1 MAGSSPAVTEDGAGM
16 VPAAFTLPVLAGFYA
31 QGGSPV
37 AVAEAALARI
47 AAWDDP
53 ALFLARV
60 PDEAVLARARALAAE
75 GPRGRPLFGLP
86 FVVKD
91 NIDCAGLPTT
101 AGCPDFAYG
110 PEADA
115 PAVARLLA
123 AGALLLGKVN
133 LDQFATGLN
142 GTRSPYGTPR
152 NPVVP
157 GCIPGG
163 SSSGSA
169 AAVAAGIAAF
179 SLGTDTAG
187 SGRVPA
193 MACNIVGLKPSL
205 GLVSTMGVV
214 PACRSLDCVSIFAL
228 TVADACAVLGVMA
241 GVAEGDRYG
250 RAAPAYWQPAPAVQ
264 PDWRGAAP
272 LAGQLV
278 FDTAD
283 DAALYEAALARLGPV
298 RRVDIAPFLD
308 VARRLYDG
316 AWVAERTAALR
327 GFLAGLPG
335 SGRPGSVHPVTRG
348 ILEAGF
354 GKLTLDAWEDFHAA
368 AEARRLARVLFAG
381 ADALVLPTAPG
392 VPSLADLAAEPV
404 AANSRLGTYTNFVNI
419 CDLAAIAV
427 PAGFRGDGRPFG
439 VTLVGP
445 AFSEAR
451 LAGLGAVLHTAAGV
465 GFGAIGGVVP
475 EAPEPPAL
483 AADELPVLA
492 IGAHMAGLPLNPQL
506 ARHGGRFLGEARTA
520 PVYRL
525 HDLAGRPGMVRV
537 GEGGVAVAGEVWAV
551 PAAAVGPFL
560 AEIPPPLGFGRVE
573 MADGSRPL
581 GFLCEAAGVAGMPD
595 ISATGGWRAYLAAKE
610 GA

>member
-1 MAGSSPAVTEDGAGM
+1 M
-16 VPAAFTLPVLAGFYA
+16 VPAAFTFAALGEFFAR
-31 QGGSPV
+31 GGSPM

-53 ALFLARV
+53 ALFLTRV
-60 PDEAVLARARALAAE
+60 PEEAVLARARALAAE

-101 AGCPDFAYG
+101 AACPDYAYT
-110 PEADA
+110 PAADA

-123 AGALLLGKVN
+123 AGAVLLGKVN

-142 GTRSPYGTPR
+142 GTRSPHGTPR

-157 GCIPGG
+157 ECIPGG

-205 GLVSTMGVV
+205 GLVPTAGVV
-214 PACRSLDCVSIFAL
+214 PACRSLDCVSVFAL
-228 TVADACAVLGVMA
+228 TVADASAVLEVMA
-241 GVAEGDRYG
+241 GVAGGDRYG
-250 RAAPAYWQPAPAVQ
+250 RPAPAGWQAAPAGQLH
-264 PDWRGAAP
+264 WRLAAP
-272 LAGQLV
+272 LPGQLV

-298 RRVDIAPFLD
+298 ERVDIAPFL
-308 VARRLYDG
+308 AIAQRLYDG

-327 GFLAGLPG
+327 GFLAERL
-335 SGRPGSVHPVTRG
+335 GSVHPVTRG
-348 ILEAGF
+348 ILEAGL
-354 GKLTLDAWEDFHAA
+354 GKLTIDAWDDFHAA
-368 AEARRLARVLFAG
+368 AEARRRAQVLFASV
-381 ADALVLPTAPG
+381 DALVLPTAPG
-392 VPSLADLAAEPV
+392 VPTLADLAAEPV

-419 CDLAAIAV
+419 CDLAALAV

-439 VTLVGP
+439 ATLVGP

-451 LAGLGAVLHTAAGV
+451 LAGLGAGLHAGAGV
-465 GFGAIGGVVP
+465 GLGALGGVVP
-475 EAPEPPAL
+475 AAPEPPAL
-483 AADELPVLA
+483 AADELPLLA

-506 ARHGGRFLGEARTA
+506 VRHGGRFLGEARTA
-520 PVYRL
+520 AVYRL
-525 HDLAGRPGMVRV
+525 HDLGGRPGMVRV

-551 PAAAVGPFL
+551 PAASVGPFL

-581 GFLCEAAGVAGMPD
+581 GFLCEAAGVVGMPD
-595 ISATGGWRAYLAAKE
+595 ISATGGWRAYLASKE
-610 GA
+610 RA

>member
-1 MAGSSPAVTEDGAGM
+1 M
-16 VPAAFTLPVLAGFYA
+16 VPAAFTFAALGEFFAR
-31 QGGSPV
+31 GGSPM

-53 ALFLARV
+53 ALFLTRV
-60 PDEAVLARARALAAE
+60 PEEAVLARARALAAE

-101 AGCPDFAYG
+101 AACPDYAYT
-110 PEADA
+110 PAADA

-123 AGALLLGKVN
+123 AGAVLLGKVN

-142 GTRSPYGTPR
+142 GTRSPHGTPR

-157 GCIPGG
+157 ECIPGG

-205 GLVSTMGVV
+205 GLVPTAGVV
-214 PACRSLDCVSIFAL
+214 PACRSLDCVSVFAL
-228 TVADACAVLGVMA
+228 TVADASAVLEVMA
-241 GVAEGDRYG
+241 GVAGGDRYG
-250 RAAPAYWQPAPAVQ
+250 RPAPAGWQAAPAGQLH
-264 PDWRGAAP
+264 WRLAAP
-272 LAGQLV
+272 LPGQLV

-298 RRVDIAPFLD
+298 ERVDIAPFL
-308 VARRLYDG
+308 AIAQRLYDG

-327 GFLAGLPG
+327 GFLAERL
-335 SGRPGSVHPVTRG
+335 GSVHPVTRG
-348 ILEAGF
+348 ILEAGL
-354 GKLTLDAWEDFHAA
+354 GKLTIDAWDDFHAA
-368 AEARRLARVLFAG
+368 AEARRRAQVLFASV
-381 ADALVLPTAPG
+381 DALVLPTAPG
-392 VPSLADLAAEPV
+392 VPTLADLAAEPV

-419 CDLAAIAV
+419 CDLAALAV

-439 VTLVGP
+439 ATLVGP

-451 LAGLGAVLHTAAGV
+451 LAGLGAGLHAGAGV
-465 GFGAIGGVVP
+465 GLGALGGVVP
-475 EAPEPPAL
+475 AAPEPPAL
-483 AADELPVLA
+483 AADELPLLA
-492 IGAHMAGLPLNPQL
+492 IGAHMAGLPLNPPVV
-506 ARHGGRFLGEARTA
+506 RHGGRFLGEARTA
-520 PVYRL
+520 AVYRL
-525 HDLAGRPGMVRV
+525 HDLGGRPGMVRV

-551 PAAAVGPFL
+551 PAASVGPFL

-581 GFLCEAAGVAGMPD
+581 GFLCEAAGVVGMPD
-595 ISATGGWRAYLAAKE
+595 ISATGGWRAYLASKE
-610 GA
+610 RA

>member
-1 MAGSSPAVTEDGAGM
+1 M
-16 VPAAFTLPVLAGFYA
+16 VPAALTAAALAEFFA

-60 PDEAVLARARALAAE
+60 PEEAVLARAAALAAE

-101 AGCPDFAYG
+101 AGCPDYAYR

-123 AGALLLGKVN
+123 AGAVLLGKVN

-142 GTRSPYGTPR
+142 GTRSPHGTPR
-152 NPVVP
+152 NPVAP
-157 GCIPGG
+157 DCIPGG

-205 GLVSTMGVV
+205 GLVPTLGVV
-214 PACRSLDCVSIFAL
+214 PACRSLDCVSVFAL
-228 TVADACAVLGVMA
+228 TVGDASAVLDVMA

-250 RAAPAYWQPAPAVQ
+250 RAAPAGWRAAPAAQPA
-264 PDWRGAAP
+264 WRLAAP
-272 LAGQLV
+272 LPGQLL

-283 DAALYEAALARLGPV
+283 DAAHYEAALARAGGAV
-298 RRVDIAPFLD
+298 ERVDIAPFLD

-327 GFLAGLPG
+327 GFLAA
-335 SGRPGSVHPVTRG
+335 RPGSVHPVTRG
-348 ILEAGF
+348 ILEAGL
-354 GKLTLDAWEDFHAA
+354 GKRTVDAWDDFDAA
-368 AEARRLARVLFAG
+368 AEARRLARGLFAR
-381 ADALVLPTAPG
+381 ADVLVLPTAPG
-392 VPSLADLAAEPV
+392 VPTLADLAAEPV

-419 CDLAAIAV
+419 CDLAALAV

-451 LAGLGAVLHTAAGV
+451 LAGLGAALHAGAGV
-465 GFGAIGGVVP
+465 GLGALGGAVP
-475 EAPEPPAL
+475 MAPEPPAL
-483 AADELPVLA
+483 GADELPLLA

-506 ARHGGRFLGEARTA
+506 LRHGGRFLGEARTA
-520 PVYRL
+520 AVYRL
-525 HDLAGRPGMVRV
+525 YDLGGRPGMVRV
-537 GEGGVAVAGEVWAV
+537 AEGGVAVAGEVWAL
-551 PAAAVGPFL
+551 PAATVGPFL

-595 ISATGGWRAYLAAKE
+595 ISATGGWRAYLGTRE